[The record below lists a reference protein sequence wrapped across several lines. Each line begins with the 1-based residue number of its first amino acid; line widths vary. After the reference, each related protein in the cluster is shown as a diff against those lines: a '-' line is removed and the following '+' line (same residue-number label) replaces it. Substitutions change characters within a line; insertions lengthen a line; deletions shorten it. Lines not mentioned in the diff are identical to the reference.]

1 MDLTDATVDDPSAT
15 LMAAPALKA
24 PPVAPATPASDWK
37 PDDAAR
43 LLAATASGDSAAFE
57 ELYRLWSP
65 TLMGLA
71 LRILTDRTD
80 AEECLQDAFVRIWR
94 KAADFDASRGVSFV
108 WAFGILR
115 GLCLDRIRYR
125 SRQKRGGAAVTLTG
139 SSEILELS
147 EAPQVLA
154 SDDLRQVQEMLAS
167 LEPPERECLQL
178 AVLLEY
184 SHTEIAARLNTPL
197 GTVKNRLRRSLTKL
211 RTLFQQHD
219 T

>member
-1 MDLTDATVDDPSAT
+1 MDLTDSIVDDPSAT

-24 PPVAPATPASDWK
+24 LPVAPAVPASDGK
-37 PDDAAR
+37 LDDAAR
-43 LLAATASGDSAAFE
+43 LLAATASGDAAAFE

-71 LRILTDRTD
+71 LRILNDRTD

-115 GLCLDRIRYR
+115 GLCLDRVRYR
-125 SRQKRGGAAVTLTG
+125 SRQKRGGATVASYTPGEMVEF
-139 SSEILELS
+139 SEPPLVM
-147 EAPQVLA
+147 AG
-154 SDDLRQVQEMLAS
+154 DDLRQVQEMLAS

-211 RTLFQQHD
+211 RTLFRQHD